1 VEGATLVLPRL
12 VPIGELSII
21 ETAAAREPAARTD
34 PRRGPGPEYLGVREY
49 RPGDPIRQIHWR
61 LSARHGDLVVRD
73 LEQERT
79 PRLAIWV
86 DTPAGSDDV
95 LDVCCSAA
103 ASMIEAATT
112 TGAGVR
118 LAAATPDGPV
128 SVTRAR
134 AMDLHRWL
142 ARLAPSG
149 IDPSTALGW
158 LGPDALR
165 GVGTLVAIVPRA
177 AAGAAAASLGAL
189 VGSVPRVVAVV
200 VVDPDDEAAL
210 VEDVLAR
217 SPAAVDIIPWI
228 DGEGFGAAI
237 RRPVGVAG

>member
-1 VEGATLVLPRL
+1 
-12 VPIGELSII
+12 
-21 ETAAAREPAARTD
+21 
-34 PRRGPGPEYLGVREY
+34 
-49 RPGDPIRQIHWR
+49 
-61 LSARHGDLVVRD
+61 
-73 LEQERT
+73 
-79 PRLAIWV
+79 
-86 DTPAGSDDV
+86 
-95 LDVCCSAA
+95 
-103 ASMIEAATT
+103 
-112 TGAGVR
+112 
-118 LAAATPDGPV
+118 
-128 SVTRAR
+128 
-134 AMDLHRWL
+134 MDLHRWL
-142 ARLAPSG
+142 ARLAASG